1 MKWHS
6 FLCLCPQAEYRV
18 RVAKNTICLWFL
30 PLVLLVLCS
39 LRLYI
44 WDSASVIFPSFH
56 QSVECTGGRTWI
68 WTIIPPSSTGVT
80 LGKWFSLCKPRLSK
94 RSHNFFLAEPLHII
108 CNEEWHCCGW
118 WTHVTHGYSKSF
130 EHSVHI
136 HYHYSFTVIHSFIH
150 LQSASQSIN
159 PVSQVKIPNFPA
171 SLAAMAQTRVKS
183 LPLAPLDASDTK
195 KGGSYKMHHRRKAP
209 MWGQQEYTCT
219 GSCSGERDQRRTAL
233 SLNADDMKSQRRA
246 KQVQVRHSGE
256 ACDIDSF

>member
-1 MKWHS
+1 MALLWVVDTCHS
-6 FLCLCPQAEYRV
+6 WLLQIFWTLCPHS
-18 RVAKNTICLWFL
+18 L
-30 PLVLLVLCS
+30 PLF
-39 LRLYI
+39 I
-44 WDSASVIFPSFH
+44 
-56 QSVECTGGRTWI
+56 
-68 WTIIPPSSTGVT
+68 
-80 LGKWFSLCKPRLSK
+80 
-94 RSHNFFLAEPLHII
+94 
-108 CNEEWHCCGW
+108 HC
-118 WTHVTHGYSKSF
+118 
-130 EHSVHI
+130 
-136 HYHYSFTVIHSFIH
+136 HSFIH